1 MIAGIGVIQARIGHA
16 KGQGVVHFYTT
27 RHGRS
32 DGNARISIKN
42 TSGLKTARTALLT
55 SEWFHD
61 AQIGAITPYNKKA
74 EVIYEKEG
82 KMILPPLL
90 PTTPVKDL
98 KDIFKAIR
106 DNLGKKG
113 KAAMKK
119 YIAESG
125 LQEQTAAMKLL
136 RITFK
141 TAQKEEAMETDP
153 PDDHH

>member
-1 MIAGIGVIQARIGHA
+1 M
-16 KGQGVVHFYTT
+16 K
-27 RHGRS
+27 
-32 DGNARISIKN
+32 
-42 TSGLKTARTALLT
+42 
-55 SEWFHD
+55 
-61 AQIGAITPYNKKA
+61 
-74 EVIYEKEG
+74 KEG

-90 PTTPVKDL
+90 PNTPAKDL
-98 KDIFKAIR
+98 KEIFKAIR

-125 LQEQTAAMKLL
+125 LHEEASAMKLL

-141 TAQKEEAMETDP
+141 SPQKEEDKETDP

>member
-1 MIAGIGVIQARIGHA
+1 
-16 KGQGVVHFYTT
+16 
-27 RHGRS
+27 
-32 DGNARISIKN
+32 
-42 TSGLKTARTALLT
+42 
-55 SEWFHD
+55 
-61 AQIGAITPYNKKA
+61 
-74 EVIYEKEG
+74 
-82 KMILPPLL
+82 MILPPLL

-141 TAQKEEAMETDP
+141 TTQKEEAMETDP
-153 PDDHH
+153 PDERH